1 MEKKALGKGLK
12 ALLPT
17 YTDLE
22 NTNGSGEV
30 FEVSINSIEPN
41 PNQPRKDFDDD
52 ALYQLSQS
60 IKDVGVIQPLIVKK
74 EKGYYRIVAG
84 ERRWRAARMAGLKT
98 LPVITKELSS
108 LETMKISLI
117 ENLQREDLNPIDEA
131 LGYEYLID
139 EFQLTQDQISE
150 AVRKSRSTVAN
161 SLRLLKLSKSIQ
173 ELLRSKRLSP
183 GHARALLSIE
193 DERVRAKVAEEIT
206 ASGLSVRQ
214 VEALVKDGS
223 KLEKYYPEK
232 KPATLEKLTKSLDER
247 QIALER
253 IENELKNLLGSSVRM
268 VSYGKKGK
276 IIINYHSDDDL
287 NRILGSIGLNEVLG
301 DEMGAY

>member
-17 YTDLE
+17 YTDFE
-22 NTNGSGEV
+22 NTNVSGEV

-84 ERRWRAARMAGLKT
+84 ERRWRAARMAGLRT

-131 LGYEYLID
+131 LGYEYLVD

-193 DERVRAKVAEEIT
+193 DERVRAKVAEDIT
-206 ASGLSVRQ
+206 AAGLSVRQ

-232 KPATLEKLTKSLDER
+232 KPSTLEKPTKAFDER
-247 QIALER
+247 QIALEM
-253 IENELKNLLGSSVRM
+253 IENELKNLLGSSVKM
-268 VSYGKKGK
+268 VSSGKKGK

-287 NRILGSIGLNEVLG
+287 NRILGSIGLNEILG
-301 DEMGAY
+301 NEMGAY